1 MNYLTAMVDE
11 YRSQGVIDPKDIAS
25 RIAIRLQ
32 SMSRNDLV
40 TFITPLLPESIRTV
54 YSRERLG
61 LPEKTMNAAR
71 SGKVRMIREAY
82 GKVIGLPSGEWK
94 RIGDCTRPDLIDY
107 SGMLE
112 DTAHKTLEKARWYRM
127 LAEQLPDD
135 STTVEQAGLSLT
147 RAA

>member
-11 YRSQGVIDPKDIAS
+11 YRSQGVIDPRDMAS

-40 TFITPLLPESIRTV
+40 TFIIPLLSESIRTV

-61 LPEKTMNAAR
+61 LPEKVRNAAR
-71 SGKVRMIREAY
+71 SGKVQMIRDAY
-82 GKVIGLPSGEWK
+82 GKVICLSSGEWK

-107 SGMLE
+107 SGLLE
-112 DTAHKTLEKARWYRM
+112 TDAHRTLEKARWYRM

-135 STTVEQAGLSLT
+135 GTTVEQAGLNLT